1 MEILFFMR
9 FIICIFILSLPGPI
23 MEIAYSLVSEGAATH
38 VLIQHL
44 GRVVK
49 IIWRHLNE

>member
-9 FIICIFILSLPGPI
+9 FFIWIFILSLPGPI
-23 MEIAYSLVSEGAATH
+23 MEIAYSLVSEGTATV

-44 GRVVK
+44 ERRVK
-49 IIWRHLNE
+49 NIWRHLNE